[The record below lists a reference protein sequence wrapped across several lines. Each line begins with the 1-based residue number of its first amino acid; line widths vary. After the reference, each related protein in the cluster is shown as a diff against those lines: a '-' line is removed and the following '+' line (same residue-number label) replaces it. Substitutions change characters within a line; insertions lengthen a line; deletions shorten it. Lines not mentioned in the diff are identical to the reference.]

1 LLTVSGLA
9 KVAIFTIPNAF
20 GIDPEN
26 QTLIYHDPDSYRD
39 VCGALNRSR
48 QQRDAQCLFSFDYDF
63 VYFLHNSI
71 CFCQGYN

>member
-48 QQRDAQCLFSFDYDF
+48 QQGDQTRVMCCLYTHCFISFK
-63 VYFLHNSI
+63 VCLL
-71 CFCQGYN
+71 